1 MNPRLIELFNNHEKR
16 TRFARKLPEAF
27 DMVRQRMPKGNPAVG
42 ILREHVIIGYF
53 ISEFGEDN
61 VSVPEYGNRRSGA
74 LRLFDRELLVKTRT
88 KTGPVKV
95 IWTADTE
102 KVQEEI
108 EIGYSPEH
116 DLLLIYI
123 HWEKSRDSVFYI
135 PVEAQ
140 ESVFDAMDRSEYLK
154 SNTGTNNRGI
164 EITRRALSLLER
176 YENTI
181 SINVDWTPP
190 YKVYPKAWT
199 EWVNFW
205 GDP

>member
-1 MNPRLIELFNNHEKR
+1 MNPRLIELFNNHQKR
-16 TRFARKLPEAF
+16 TEFARKLPEAF

-53 ISEFGEDN
+53 ISEFGECN
-61 VSVPEYGNRRSGA
+61 VSVPEYGNRRSSA
-74 LRLFDRELLVKTRT
+74 LRLFDRALLVKTRT

-108 EIGYSPEH
+108 ESMYSPEH

-140 ESVFDAMDRSEYLK
+140 QSVFDTMDRSEYLN

-176 YENTI
+176 HENTI
-181 SINVDWTPP
+181 SINVDWTPRD
-190 YKVYPKAWT
+190 KV
-199 EWVNFW
+199 VS
-205 GDP
+205 